1 VRRSSWRVLKPLV
14 VLSIAAPALAAES
27 PAETNDSI
35 AACRVLHT
43 DAARLACYD
52 KLFGSPEGALVEQ
65 TPSPPAQSVAV
76 REDASLIDERW
87 ELSADQK
94 QGTFRVSPYKPVY
107 ILATTY
113 ASSRNALPSS
123 PSEGHQVQQPLDIRH
138 AETKYQLS
146 LKSKLWETV
155 LGEPAD
161 LWFGYTQSSRWQL
174 YNPNSRPFR
183 ETDYEPELMLT
194 WRTNYQ
200 LLGWDWR
207 VAGASFTHQSNGRE
221 VPLSRSWNRVIGQ
234 FGFDRPGW
242 SIMVRPWWRVHE
254 DRSSDDNPDI
264 EDFMGRGE
272 ILLTRNFG
280 NHEISAMFR
289 HSLRGGDRSHGALE
303 LNWAFPIHGELKGYF
318 QYFSGYGESLIDYNH
333 SANYFGIGVSL
344 IEWYSHTAETTHY

>member
-1 VRRSSWRVLKPLV
+1 MRRSSWRVLKPLV

-200 LLGWDWR
+200 LLGWD
-207 VAGASFTHQSNGRE
+207 
-221 VPLSRSWNRVIGQ
+221 
-234 FGFDRPGW
+234 
-242 SIMVRPWWRVHE
+242 
-254 DRSSDDNPDI
+254 
-264 EDFMGRGE
+264 
-272 ILLTRNFG
+272 
-280 NHEISAMFR
+280 
-289 HSLRGGDRSHGALE
+289 
-303 LNWAFPIHGELKGYF
+303 
-318 QYFSGYGESLIDYNH
+318 
-333 SANYFGIGVSL
+333 
-344 IEWYSHTAETTHY
+344 